1 MKKLFTATVIMAAMA
16 ATPVF
21 ANGLSS
27 DLDVTAQLSASDSQ
41 VATDFRNCL
50 NADMEIASSKAIRAC
65 SKAYKASPPI
75 SEIRSQ
81 IVTRRGLLQLSAG
94 RFDKASR
101 DFKMAAKL
109 NKENEFAYLGK
120 GYAAL
125 MKQDYA
131 EAVRFFNDCKTHNEA
146 APMAV
151 YGLALAKEMSGDR
164 SGAIANYRKAAEM
177 RPDWEAPRQEIARV
191 RSAL

>member
-1 MKKLFTATVIMAAMA
+1 MKKIFTATIMLAAMSV
-16 ATPVF
+16 TPAF

-27 DLDVTAQLSASDSQ
+27 DLDITAQLSASNSQ

-50 NADMEIASSKAIRAC
+50 NADVEIASSKAIRAC
-65 SKAYKASPPI
+65 SKAYKAAPPI

-81 IVTRRGLLQLSAG
+81 LVTRRGLLQLSAG

-109 NKENEFAYLGK
+109 NKENEFAHLGN

-131 EAVRFFNDCKTHNEA
+131 EAVRLFNDCKTHKDA

-151 YGLALAKEMSGDR
+151 YGLAMAKEMSGDR
-164 SGAIANYRKAAEM
+164 SGAIANYEKAAEM
-177 RPDWEAPRQEIARV
+177 RPDWDAPRQEIDRV

>member
-1 MKKLFTATVIMAAMA
+1 MKKILTATIIMAAMT
-16 ATPVF
+16 ATPTF

-27 DLDVTAQLSASDSQ
+27 DLDITAKLSASNSQ
-41 VATDFRNCL
+41 VATDFINCL

-65 SKAYKASPPI
+65 SKAYKAAPPI

-81 IVTRRGLLQLSAG
+81 IVMRRGLLQLSAG

-101 DFKMAAKL
+101 DFKTAAKL
-109 NKENEFAYLGK
+109 NKENEIAYLGE

-125 MKQDYA
+125 MQQDYA
-131 EAVRFFNDCKTHNEA
+131 EAARLFDDCKTHKDA
-146 APMAV
+146 APMAI
-151 YGLALAKEMSGDR
+151 YGLAMAKEMSGDKL
-164 SGAIANYRKAAEM
+164 GAIANYEKAADM
-177 RPDWEAPRQEIARV
+177 RPDWDAPRQEIARV